1 MLRLIHY
8 WIALAARHPQVE
20 SAFIKTSKNRRMTMR
35 KMHHVAAACAI
46 SAIMLSGNVL
56 AAAHSAQAPAAGA
69 TAPAAAP
76 AAAPKKEETGK
87 DIAFNRSKGNCLA
100 CHGMPT
106 VPDAVSAGLYGPP
119 LIAMSARYPSKAAL
133 RAQIWDATAKN
144 PSSTMIPY
152 GKHGVLTE
160 AEIDKVTDFV
170 YGL

>member
-1 MLRLIHY
+1 
-8 WIALAARHPQVE
+8 
-20 SAFIKTSKNRRMTMR
+20 MTMR

-56 AAAHSAQAPAAGA
+56 AAAHVAPAAG
-69 TAPAAAP
+69 AAAP
-76 AAAPKKEETGK
+76 AAAAAAPKEVTGK
-87 DIAFNRSKGNCLA
+87 ELAFNNKKGNCLA
-100 CHGMPT
+100 CHAMPT
-106 VPDAVSAGLYGPP
+106 VPDAVSAGMYGPP
-119 LIAMSARYPSKAAL
+119 LIAMSARFPSKAAL

-144 PSSTMIPY
+144 PSSSMIPY